1 MELLNNK
8 FQNKIEDEFEN
19 LINGL
24 DRRVTTQK
32 NKVSI
37 NVNEQEINFQE
48 LNTICLTDLLNNI
61 NKLSN
66 KIFNDSWIFKP
77 IQWKSINDFIFQITS
92 IINKKNNYFNN
103 DTEIFSLEFNWHQYY
118 NSLESKQKSI
128 IDAIKEKS
136 DWRKTFALYYFNSL
150 LIKSADID
158 LPTDDKDHKQLD
170 LSLRKL
176 KKEHVHPC
184 RP

>member
-1 MELLNNK
+1 MFN
-8 FQNKIEDEFEN
+8 
-19 LINGL
+19 
-24 DRRVTTQK
+24 
-32 NKVSI
+32 
-37 NVNEQEINFQE
+37 
-48 LNTICLTDLLNNI
+48 
-61 NKLSN
+61 N
-66 KIFNDSWIFKP
+66 KIFNDSWILKP
-77 IQWKSINDFIFQITS
+77 VQWKSINDFISQITS

-103 DTEIFSLEFNWHQYY
+103 VFKIFSLEFNWNQYY

-158 LPTDDKDHKQLD
+158 FPTDDKDHKQLE

-176 KKEHVHPC
+176 KKEQINYIQNYWYDKQIQSTKNFDSSNGSIVMKMFITNVQVEGTRDYH
-184 RP
+184 